1 MSLMEKEQQL
11 SQLQEQLEQHQ
22 DDAARRMQLAHEIK
36 ELQEEMYQ
44 DLSAWD
50 RVYLA
55 RHPRR
60 PKAQDYLKRLFHT
73 FYELHGDRCYG
84 DDRAIIGGI
93 AMFEQ
98 TPVTVI
104 AQAKGRDLQENMKR
118 NFGMPNP
125 EGYRKALRLA
135 KEAEKFHRPI
145 ITFVDTSGAYPGKGA
160 EERGQAEAIAQCLYT
175 FSDLQTPIIC
185 IVLSEGGSGGALAL
199 SVGDRLVMLEN
210 AVYSILSPEGFASIL
225 WKDGSRAKEAA
236 EVMKLTAHDLMD
248 KGILDAVI
256 EEPLGGAQGQASDIE
271 ITAREI
277 LKTKRE
283 LYEILA
289 AHTGA
294 SLRKIEKDADRDCW
308 MSAREAKEYGL
319 IDEVLSKREK

>member
-22 DDAARRMQLAHEIK
+22 DDVARRMQLAHEIK

-236 EVMKLTAHDLMD
+236 EVIKLTAHDLMD

-256 EEPLGGAQGQASDIE
+256 EEPLGGAQNDIE
-271 ITAREI
+271 AVCERLRAYI
-277 LKTKRE
+277 
-283 LYEILA
+283 
-289 AHTGA
+289 HA
-294 SLRKIEKDADRDCW
+294 SLEELQKAKMPALLAQRYEKYRNI
-308 MSAREAKEYGL
+308 GV
-319 IDEVLSKREK
+319 I

>member
-22 DDAARRMQLAHEIK
+22 DDVARRMQLAHEIK

-210 AVYSILSPEGFASIL
+210 AVYSILSPEGFANIL

-256 EEPLGGAQGQASDIE
+256 EEPLGGAQNDIE
-271 ITAREI
+271 AVCERLRAYI
-277 LKTKRE
+277 
-283 LYEILA
+283 
-289 AHTGA
+289 HA
-294 SLRKIEKDADRDCW
+294 SLEELQKAKMPALLAQRYEKYRNI
-308 MSAREAKEYGL
+308 GV
-319 IDEVLSKREK
+319 I

>member
-11 SQLQEQLEQHQ
+11 SQLKEQLEQHQ
-22 DDAARRMQLAHEIK
+22 DDAARRMQLAHEVK

-256 EEPLGGAQGQASDIE
+256 EEPLGGAQNDIE
-271 ITAREI
+271 AVCERLRAYI
-277 LKTKRE
+277 
-283 LYEILA
+283 
-289 AHTGA
+289 HA
-294 SLRKIEKDADRDCW
+294 SLEELQKAKMPALLAQRYEKYRNI
-308 MSAREAKEYGL
+308 GV
-319 IDEVLSKREK
+319 I

>member
-22 DDAARRMQLAHEIK
+22 DDVARRMQLAHEIK

-236 EVMKLTAHDLMD
+236 EVMKPTAHDLMD
-248 KGILDAVI
+248 MGILGAGI
-256 EEPLGGAQGQASDIE
+256 EGPLGGAQNDIE
-271 ITAREI
+271 AVCERLRAYI
-277 LKTKRE
+277 
-283 LYEILA
+283 
-289 AHTGA
+289 HA
-294 SLRKIEKDADRDCW
+294 SLEELQKAKMPALLAQRYEKYRNI
-308 MSAREAKEYGL
+308 GV
-319 IDEVLSKREK
+319 I

>member
-36 ELQEEMYQ
+36 ELQEGMYQ

-256 EEPLGGAQGQASDIE
+256 EEPLGGAQNDIE
-271 ITAREI
+271 AVCERLRAYI
-277 LKTKRE
+277 
-283 LYEILA
+283 
-289 AHTGA
+289 HA
-294 SLRKIEKDADRDCW
+294 SLEELQKAKMPALLAQRYEKYRNI
-308 MSAREAKEYGL
+308 GV
-319 IDEVLSKREK
+319 I

>member
-22 DDAARRMQLAHEIK
+22 DDAARRMQLVHEIK

-55 RHPRR
+55 RHPCR

-256 EEPLGGAQGQASDIE
+256 EEPLGGAQNDIE
-271 ITAREI
+271 AVCERLRAYI
-277 LKTKRE
+277 
-283 LYEILA
+283 
-289 AHTGA
+289 HA
-294 SLRKIEKDADRDCW
+294 SLEELQKAKMPALLAQRYEKYRNI
-308 MSAREAKEYGL
+308 GV
-319 IDEVLSKREK
+319 I

>member
-1 MSLMEKEQQL
+1 MSLLEKEGQLAQLQQQL
-11 SQLQEQLEQHQ
+11 ETCEDSARRLQLEQ
-22 DDAARRMQLAHEIK
+22 EINA
-36 ELQEEMYQ
+36 LSHEMYH
-44 DLSAWD
+44 DLNAWD

-55 RHPRR
+55 RHPQR
-60 PKAQDYLKRLFHT
+60 PKAKDYLKRLFHT

-84 DDRAIIGGI
+84 DDRSIIGGV
-93 AMFEQ
+93 AMFEN

-104 AQAKGRDLQENMKR
+104 AQAKGKDLQENLKR

-160 EERGQAEAIAQCLYT
+160 EERGQAEAIAQCLFT
-175 FSDLQTPIIC
+175 FSNLKTPVIC

-210 AVYSILSPEGFASIL
+210 AIYSILSPEGFASIL

-236 EVMKLTAHDLMD
+236 EVMKLTAQDLKD
-248 KGILDAVI
+248 KKILDEVI
-256 EEPLGGAQGQASDIE
+256 REPLGGAQNDLDAVCDRLRQYIRHSLNE
-271 ITAREI
+271 LE
-277 LKTKRE
+277 KTKMTTLLKNR
-283 LYEILA
+283 YEKYRNVGVI
-289 AHTGA
+289 
-294 SLRKIEKDADRDCW
+294 
-308 MSAREAKEYGL
+308 
-319 IDEVLSKREK
+319 

>member
-98 TPVTVI
+98 TPVMVI

-145 ITFVDTSGAYPGKGA
+145 ITFVDTSGAYPGQGA

-256 EEPLGGAQGQASDIE
+256 EEPLGGAQNDIE
-271 ITAREI
+271 AVCERLRAYI
-277 LKTKRE
+277 
-283 LYEILA
+283 
-289 AHTGA
+289 HA
-294 SLRKIEKDADRDCW
+294 SLEELQKAKMPALLAQRYEKYRNI
-308 MSAREAKEYGL
+308 GV
-319 IDEVLSKREK
+319 I

>member
-1 MSLMEKEQQL
+1 
-11 SQLQEQLEQHQ
+11 
-22 DDAARRMQLAHEIK
+22 MQLAHEIK

-199 SVGDRLVMLEN
+199 AVSNEVWMMEN
-210 AVYSILSPEGFASIL
+210 ATYSILSPEGFASIL

-256 EEPLGGAQGQASDIE
+256 EEPLGGAQNDIE
-271 ITAREI
+271 AVCERLRAYI
-277 LKTKRE
+277 
-283 LYEILA
+283 
-289 AHTGA
+289 HA
-294 SLRKIEKDADRDCW
+294 SLEELQKAKMPALLAQRYEKYRNI
-308 MSAREAKEYGL
+308 GV
-319 IDEVLSKREK
+319 I

>member
-11 SQLQEQLEQHQ
+11 SQLQEQLAQCQ
-22 DDAARRMQLAHEIK
+22 DDAARRMQLEHEIK
-36 ELQEEMYQ
+36 EMQEEMYQ

-135 KEAEKFHRPI
+135 KEAEKFLRPI

-175 FSDLQTPIIC
+175 FSDLQTPVIC

-199 SVGDRLVMLEN
+199 SVGDRLIMLEN
-210 AVYSILSPEGFASIL
+210 AIYSILSPEGFASIL

-256 EEPLGGAQGQASDIE
+256 EEPLGGAQNDIE
-271 ITAREI
+271 AVCERLRAYIHTALE
-277 LKTKRE
+277 E
-283 LYEILA
+283 LQKAKMPSLLAQRYEKYRSI
-289 AHTGA
+289 GV
-294 SLRKIEKDADRDCW
+294 I
-308 MSAREAKEYGL
+308 
-319 IDEVLSKREK
+319 

>member
-22 DDAARRMQLAHEIK
+22 DDAARRMQLEHEIK

-256 EEPLGGAQGQASDIE
+256 EEPLGGAQNDIE
-271 ITAREI
+271 AVCERLRAYI
-277 LKTKRE
+277 
-283 LYEILA
+283 
-289 AHTGA
+289 HA
-294 SLRKIEKDADRDCW
+294 SLEELQKAKMAALLAQRYEKYRNI
-308 MSAREAKEYGL
+308 GV
-319 IDEVLSKREK
+319 I

>member
-44 DLSAWD
+44 DLNAWD

-256 EEPLGGAQGQASDIE
+256 EEPLGGAQNDIE
-271 ITAREI
+271 AVCERLRAYI
-277 LKTKRE
+277 
-283 LYEILA
+283 
-289 AHTGA
+289 HA
-294 SLRKIEKDADRDCW
+294 SLEELQKAKMPALLAQRYEKYRNI
-308 MSAREAKEYGL
+308 GV
-319 IDEVLSKREK
+319 I

>member
-1 MSLMEKEQQL
+1 
-11 SQLQEQLEQHQ
+11 
-22 DDAARRMQLAHEIK
+22 MQLAHEIK

-60 PKAQDYLKRLFHT
+60 PKAQNYLKRLFHT

-256 EEPLGGAQGQASDIE
+256 EEPLGGAQNDIE
-271 ITAREI
+271 AVCERLRAYI
-277 LKTKRE
+277 
-283 LYEILA
+283 
-289 AHTGA
+289 HA
-294 SLRKIEKDADRDCW
+294 SLEELQKAKMPALLAQRYEKYRNI
-308 MSAREAKEYGL
+308 GV
-319 IDEVLSKREK
+319 I

>member
-50 RVYLA
+50 RVYLV

-256 EEPLGGAQGQASDIE
+256 EEPLGGAQNDIE
-271 ITAREI
+271 AVCERLRAYI
-277 LKTKRE
+277 
-283 LYEILA
+283 
-289 AHTGA
+289 HA
-294 SLRKIEKDADRDCW
+294 SLEELQKAKMPALLAQRYEKYRNI
-308 MSAREAKEYGL
+308 GV
-319 IDEVLSKREK
+319 I

>member
-1 MSLMEKEQQL
+1 MSLMEKEHQL

-256 EEPLGGAQGQASDIE
+256 EEPLGGAQNDIE
-271 ITAREI
+271 AVCERLRAYI
-277 LKTKRE
+277 
-283 LYEILA
+283 
-289 AHTGA
+289 HA
-294 SLRKIEKDADRDCW
+294 SLEELQKAKMPALLAQRYEKYRNI
-308 MSAREAKEYGL
+308 GV
-319 IDEVLSKREK
+319 I

>member
-11 SQLQEQLEQHQ
+11 SQLQEQLAQCQ
-22 DDAARRMQLAHEIK
+22 DDAARRMQLEHEIK
-36 ELQEEMYQ
+36 EMQEEMYQ

-50 RVYLA
+50 RLYLA

-175 FSDLQTPIIC
+175 FSDLQTPVIC

-199 SVGDRLVMLEN
+199 SVGDRLIMLEN
-210 AVYSILSPEGFASIL
+210 AIYSILSPEGFASIL

-256 EEPLGGAQGQASDIE
+256 EEPLGGAQNDIE
-271 ITAREI
+271 AVCERLRAYIHTALE
-277 LKTKRE
+277 E
-283 LYEILA
+283 LQKAKMPSLLAQRYEKYRSI
-289 AHTGA
+289 GV
-294 SLRKIEKDADRDCW
+294 I
-308 MSAREAKEYGL
+308 
-319 IDEVLSKREK
+319 

>member
-11 SQLQEQLEQHQ
+11 SQLQEQLAQCQ
-22 DDAARRMQLAHEIK
+22 DDAARRMQLEHEIK
-36 ELQEEMYQ
+36 EMQEEMYQ

-175 FSDLQTPIIC
+175 FSDLQTPVIC

-199 SVGDRLVMLEN
+199 SVGDRLIMLEN
-210 AVYSILSPEGFASIL
+210 AIYSILSPEGFASIL

-236 EVMKLTAHDLMD
+236 EVMKLTAHDLMN

-256 EEPLGGAQGQASDIE
+256 EEPLGGAQNDIE
-271 ITAREI
+271 AVCERLRAYIHTALE
-277 LKTKRE
+277 E
-283 LYEILA
+283 LQKAKMPSLLAQRYEKYRSI
-289 AHTGA
+289 GV
-294 SLRKIEKDADRDCW
+294 I
-308 MSAREAKEYGL
+308 
-319 IDEVLSKREK
+319 